1 MKVWPIQKM
10 SEVTRLVTDGK
21 HGDCDDEEDS
31 GYYFLSSK
39 DLRDGRLQ
47 YDKPRQITRDGF
59 AETHR
64 RTNLEPGDILLA
76 NCGASI
82 GRVGIAQDDARIYKT
97 TFQKSVSEPV

>member
-1 MKVWPIQKM
+1 MNNWPTKKM
-10 SEVTRLVTDGK
+10 TEVTRLVTDGK
-21 HGDCDDEEDS
+21 HGDCDDEPDS

-47 YDKPRQITRDGF
+47 YDKPRQITKEGF
-59 AETHR
+59 IETHR

-82 GRVGIAQDDARIYKT
+82 GRVGITQNDPRVYNT
-97 TFQKSVSEPV
+97 TF